1 MADSAAPEE
10 LDSAPQL
17 SDGGAAASQEKRD
30 VRAGTGNPYEALM
43 VLQRVAGSPLL
54 VVDTSAADGPVRI
67 VMVSDAGEARRVLAD
82 SSLLKGP
89 QTSEPFMSVV
99 PQHLI
104 AVEGAAHARLRKVA
118 VAVLNDQVRGRLSG
132 IALQHARTLV
142 GQLRERSA
150 GRAVVVRDLDRL
162 VRAMALD
169 TISEG
174 IFGTP
179 WGAIADYSPSN
190 AKAHAL
196 AQLMYVLHARVT
208 DLTDR
213 RWREP
218 GAQGGSEDEAATW
231 RRVLVPFVRAEISS
245 ARAGAGAG
253 AGAGAAESMLREW
266 IEQEPSLSDAELE
279 SLCLTFL
286 TMGHENISSGIVWT
300 LVQLAENPVAQ
311 DSVRAQVARSAFW
324 RKECAGELNGEAG
337 VFEALAEL
345 TLVEQAFLESARLY
359 PSVAVISRM
368 ATTDTV
374 VAGYR
379 IPAGTEIVFNLYGL
393 NRDTEAWGEDAAQFV
408 CPRSKPIQ
416 LDDPSYWSF
425 GAGARPCVGRPLSGV
440 ESKAVVATLL
450 MAFSLTS
457 ASGQKVQANNLVS
470 LRPGQHAI
478 RLTPLTTSSRL

>member
-1 MADSAAPEE
+1 MVDSAAPEE
-10 LDSAPQL
+10 LDSAPRL

-30 VRAGTGNPYEALM
+30 VRAGTGNPYEALTA
-43 VLQRVAGSPLL
+43 LQRVAGSPAL

-89 QTSEPFMSVV
+89 QTSEPFMSIV

-104 AVEGAAHARLRKVA
+104 AVEGAVHARLRKVA
-118 VAVLNDQVRGRLSG
+118 ASVLNDQVRGRLSG
-132 IALQHARTLV
+132 IALRHARALV
-142 GQLRERSA
+142 GQLRGRSE
-150 GRAVVVRDLDRL
+150 GRAVVVCDLDRL
-162 VRAMALD
+162 VRAVALD

-179 WGAIADYSPSN
+179 WGAIVDYSGSN
-190 AKAHAL
+190 TKAHAL

-218 GAQGGSEDEAATW
+218 GARGGSEDEAATW

-245 ARAGAGAG
+245 ARAGAGA
-253 AGAGAAESMLREW
+253 AQSMLCEW
-266 IEQEPSLSDAELE
+266 IAQEPSLSDAELE
-279 SLCLTFL
+279 NLCLTFL
-286 TMGHENISSGIVWT
+286 TMGHENVSSGIAWT
-300 LVQLAENPVAQ
+300 LVQLAENPAAQ

-359 PSVAVISRM
+359 PSVPVISRM

-379 IPAGTEIVFNLYGL
+379 IPAGTEVVFNLYGL
-393 NRDTEAWGEDAAQFV
+393 NRDTEAWGEDAAQFA

-416 LDDPSYWSF
+416 VDDPSYWSF
-425 GAGARPCVGRPLSGV
+425 GAGARPCVGRPLSGA

-457 ASGQKVQANNLVS
+457 ASDQKVQANNLVS